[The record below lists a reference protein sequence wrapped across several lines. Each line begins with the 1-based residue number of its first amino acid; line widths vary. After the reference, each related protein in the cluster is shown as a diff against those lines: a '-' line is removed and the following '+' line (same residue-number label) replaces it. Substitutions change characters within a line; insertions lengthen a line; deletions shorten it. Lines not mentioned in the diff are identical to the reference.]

1 MMKKFLLSLTTAIA
15 FNCLCFVGQASAVQY
30 TPNFKGTEITEFVN
44 IVGKNL
50 KKTMVVDPNVRGKIN
65 VRSYDLLSEKQYYQ
79 FFLNVL
85 EVYGYA
91 AVKMDNNVIKII
103 RNKDAKTAAIP
114 VVGNNS
120 NILGDEMVTRVVEV
134 KNVTVR
140 ELVPLLRQLSDQAGG
155 GNVVNYDP
163 ANVIMLTGTAS
174 TVNRL
179 VKIIERVDRAGDQ
192 DVEIIKLTYASA
204 GEMVRIIEAMNKPT
218 SGKSGQPTF
227 LIPKIVADE
236 RSNSVIVSGEIKARE
251 RVIRLVK
258 RLDSELKSNGNTRV
272 YYLKYSKAEDLV
284 KVLQG
289 VSDSIASEKKSGKT
303 KGRSSSK
310 KRDVSIEAHE
320 STNALVIT
328 AQPDM
333 LRSLEEVIR
342 QLDQRRAQVLVEAI
356 IVEVFESDGVS
367 LGLQWGNKEIGFTQ
381 FNNGTTSISAV
392 AAGAKAAQE
401 TQGEIVPAVF
411 ASDTGEKI
419 SEEYRKNSVEG
430 DFSLLG
436 AALGSATGLVTGI
449 AKGDWGAILQAVST
463 DTNSNILATPS
474 ITTLDNEEAYFIVGQ
489 EVPIIT
495 GSATGTNNT
504 NPFQTVDR
512 QEVGIKLRVTP
523 QVNEGNAVQLVIE
536 QEVSSV
542 SGTTGVD
549 ISINKREIKT
559 TVMTDSGDTVILGGL
574 IDEDVQESV
583 QKVPILGDI
592 PIIGH
597 LFKSTKSTTR
607 KRNLMVF
614 LRATIV
620 RDSAL
625 MTEISESKYNFIR
638 ADQIRRQEEGLSL
651 MSDENMPILPEWQD
665 SLTLPPSFK
674 EYQEKLDDKN
684 VELSKPPEKNV
695 ELPRTVENDIEISK
709 SVENDIEISKSVEND
724 TEISKSVENDI
735 EIPKPPTD
743 LEEKQ

>member
-1 MMKKFLLSLTTAIA
+1 
-15 FNCLCFVGQASAVQY
+15 
-30 TPNFKGTEITEFVN
+30 
-44 IVGKNL
+44 VGKNL
-50 KKTMVVDPNVRGKIN
+50 EKTMIVDPNVRGKIN
-65 VRSYDLLSEKQYYQ
+65 VRSYDLLTEAQYYQ

-91 AVKMDNNVIKII
+91 AVEMDNNIVKII
-103 RNKDAKTAAIP
+103 RNKDAKTASIP
-114 VVGNNS
+114 VIGDNS
-120 NILGDEMVTRVVEV
+120 NIIGDEMVTRVVEV

-192 DVEIIKLTYASA
+192 DVEIIKLNFASA

-218 SGKSGQPTF
+218 SGKAGQPTF
-227 LIPKIVADE
+227 LIPKIVADD

-251 RVIRLVK
+251 RVARLVK
-258 RLDSELKSNGNTRV
+258 RLDSELETNGNTRV
-272 YYLKYSKAEDLV
+272 YRLKHSKAEDLV

-289 VSDSIASEKKSGKT
+289 VSDTIAAETKTAKSKT
-303 KGRSSSK
+303 RSSN

-320 STNALVIT
+320 STNAIVIT

-333 LRSLEEVIR
+333 LRSLEAVIR
-342 QLDQRRAQVLVEAI
+342 QLDVRRAQVLVEAI

-367 LGLQWGNKEIGFTQ
+367 LGVQWYNEAGGFTQ
-381 FNNGTTSISAV
+381 FTNGQASISAV
-392 AAGAKAAQE
+392 AAGVEAAE
-401 TQGEIVPAVF
+401 PTPGDYVPAEYN
-411 ASDTGEKI
+411 SDNVLIKEGFYQNET
-419 SEEYRKNSVEG
+419 EG
-430 DFSLLG
+430 DYSILAQVLG
-436 AALGSATGLVTGI
+436 NVSGMMFGI
-449 AKGDWGAILQAVST
+449 AKNDWGAIVNAVSS

-495 GSATGTNNT
+495 GSATGSNNN
-504 NPFQTVDR
+504 NPFQTVER

-523 QVNEGNAVQLVIE
+523 QVNEGNAVQLVIK

-542 SGTTGVD
+542 SGATGVD
-549 ISINKREIKT
+549 IGINKKEIKT
-559 TVMTDSGDTVILGGL
+559 TVMADSGDTVVLGGL

-583 QKVPILGDI
+583 QKVPLLGDI
-592 PIIGH
+592 PILGH
-597 LFKSTKSTTR
+597 LFKSTRNSTR

-625 MTEISESKYNFIR
+625 MAEISESKYNFIR
-638 ADQIRRQEEGLSL
+638 AEQILTEEKGLSL
-651 MSDENMPILPEWQD
+651 MDDTKLPILPEWQD
-665 SLTLPPSFK
+665 NLTLPPSFE
-674 EYQEKLDDKN
+674 EYQNDIDQKKN
-684 VELSKPPEKNV
+684 GLIESP
-695 ELPRTVENDIEISK
+695 TVEA
-709 SVENDIEISKSVEND
+709 ENN
-724 TEISKSVENDI
+724 
-735 EIPKPPTD
+735 
-743 LEEKQ
+743 

>member
-1 MMKKFLLSLTTAIA
+1 MMKKFLLILTTAIA
-15 FNCLCFVGQASAVQY
+15 INCLCFVGQASAGRY
-30 TPNFKGTEITEFVN
+30 SPSFKGTEIGEFVT
-44 IVGKNL
+44 IVGKHL
-50 KKTMVVDPNVRGKIN
+50 KKTMIIDPNVRGKIN
-65 VRSYDLLSEKQYYQ
+65 VRSYDMLTEEQYYQ

-85 EVYGYA
+85 DVYGYA
-91 AVKMDNNVIKII
+91 AVKMDNNIVKII

-114 VVGNNS
+114 VIGDNS
-120 NILGDEMVTRVVEV
+120 NIIGDEMVTRVVEV

-192 DVEIIKLTYASA
+192 DVEIIKLKYASA
-204 GEMVRIIEAMNKPT
+204 GEMVRIIQAMNKPEG
-218 SGKSGQPTF
+218 GKAGQPTF
-227 LIPKIVADE
+227 LIPKIVADD

-251 RVIRLVK
+251 RVTRLVK
-258 RLDSELKSNGNTRV
+258 RLDSELESNGNTYV
-272 YYLKYSKAEDLV
+272 HYLKYSKAEDLV

-289 VSDSIASEKKSGKT
+289 VSDSIASEEKSATGKSRT
-303 KGRSSSK
+303 SSK

-333 LRSLEEVIR
+333 LRSLKEVIR
-342 QLDQRRAQVLVEAI
+342 QLDKRRAQVLVEAI
-356 IVEVFESDGVS
+356 IVEVYETDGVS
-367 LGLQWGNKEIGFTQ
+367 LGVQWYNEAGGFTQ
-381 FNNGTTSISAV
+381 FTNGPASISSI
-392 AAGAKAAQE
+392 AAGAKVAE
-401 TQGEIVPAVF
+401 GEPATKVTTID
-411 ASDTGEKI
+411 SNGNPVI
-419 SEEYRKNSVEG
+419 SENPATDG
-430 DFSLLG
+430 DYSILAKVLG
-436 AALGSATGLVTGI
+436 NVSGMMFGI
-449 AKGDWGAILQAVST
+449 AKNDWGAIVQAVSA
-463 DTNSNILATPS
+463 DTNSNVLATPS

-495 GSATGTNNT
+495 GSATGSNNS

-523 QVNEGNAVQLVIE
+523 QVNEGNAVQLTIE
-536 QEVSSV
+536 QETSSV
-542 SGTTGVD
+542 SGNTGVD

-559 TVMTDSGDTVILGGL
+559 TVMADSGDTVILGGL

-597 LFKSTKSTTR
+597 LFKSTSNSTR

-625 MTEISESKYNFIR
+625 MTEISESKYNYIR
-638 ADQIRRQEEGLSL
+638 ADQIRKHEEGLSL
-651 MSDENMPILPEWQD
+651 MSNENMPILPQWQD
-665 SLTLPPSFK
+665 NLTLPPSFN
-674 EYQEKLDDKN
+674 EYQKKLD
-684 VELSKPPEKNV
+684 EKNI
-695 ELPRTVENDIEISK
+695 EL
-709 SVENDIEISKSVEND
+709 
-724 TEISKSVENDI
+724 
-735 EIPKPPTD
+735 PKPPTATEGVAS
-743 LEEKQ
+743 EEKQ

>member
-1 MMKKFLLSLTTAIA
+1 MIKKFLLTMTTAIA
-15 FNCLCFVGQASAVQY
+15 INCLCFVGQASAAQY
-30 TPNFKGTEITEFVN
+30 SPNFKGTEIIEFVN

-50 KKTMVVDPNVRGKIN
+50 KKTMIVDPNVRGKIN

-91 AVKMDNNVIKII
+91 AVEMDNNIVKII
-103 RNKDAKTAAIP
+103 RNKDAKTSSIP
-114 VVGNNS
+114 VVGDNS
-120 NILGDEMVTRVVEV
+120 NIIGDEMVTRVVEV

-192 DVEIIKLTYASA
+192 DVQIIKLQYASA

-218 SGKSGQPTF
+218 TGKAGQPTF
-227 LIPKIVADE
+227 LIPKIVADD
-236 RSNSVIVSGEIKARE
+236 RSNSVIVSGEVKARE
-251 RVIRLVK
+251 RVARLVK
-258 RLDSELKSNGNTRV
+258 RLDSELESNGNTRV

-284 KVLQG
+284 KVLKG
-289 VSDSIASEKKSGKT
+289 VSDTIASDT
-303 KGRSSSK
+303 KGSKSKSKSRGNSKSS
-310 KRDVSIEAHE
+310 VSIEAHE
-320 STNALVIT
+320 STNALIIT

-333 LRSLEEVIR
+333 LRSLEAVIR
-342 QLDQRRAQVLVEAI
+342 QLDVRRAQVLVEAI

-367 LGLQWGNKEIGFTQ
+367 LGVQWFSEEGGFTQ
-381 FNNGTTSISAV
+381 FTNGSASISSI
-392 AAGAKAAQE
+392 AAGVVSAE
-401 TQGEIVPAVF
+401 GEE
-411 ASDTGEKI
+411 ASQTTVTSSDGTI
-419 SEEYRKNSVEG
+419 TRSNNPSTDG
-430 DFSLLG
+430 DFSII
-436 AALGSATGLVTGI
+436 GSALSNVSGI
-449 AKGDWGAILQAVST
+449 MFGVAKDDWGAIVNAVST

-489 EVPIIT
+489 EIPIIT
-495 GSATGTNNT
+495 GSATGSNNA

-523 QVNEGNAVQLVIE
+523 QVNEGNAIQLVIE

-559 TVMTDSGDTVILGGL
+559 TVMAESGDTVVLGGL

-583 QKVPILGDI
+583 QKVPLLGDI
-592 PIIGH
+592 PILGH
-597 LFKSTKSTTR
+597 LFKSTSTSTR

-620 RDSAL
+620 RDAAL

-638 ADQIRRQEEGLSL
+638 ADQIRKQEEGLSL
-651 MSDENMPILPEWQD
+651 MSNEVMPILPEWQD
-665 SLTLPPSFK
+665 NLTLPPSFN
-674 EYQEKLDDKN
+674 EYQDALQENKIA
-684 VELSKPPEKNV
+684 
-695 ELPRTVENDIEISK
+695 LPKTP
-709 SVENDIEISKSVEND
+709 
-724 TEISKSVENDI
+724 TESIKATATED
-735 EIPKPPTD
+735 
-743 LEEKQ
+743 QY

>member
-1 MMKKFLLSLTTAIA
+1 MA
-15 FNCLCFVGQASAVQY
+15 FNFLCLVGQASAAQY
-30 TPNFKGTEITEFVN
+30 SPNFKGTEITEFVN
-44 IVGKNL
+44 IVGRNL
-50 KKTMVVDPNVRGKIN
+50 KKTMIIDPNVRGKIN
-65 VRSYDLLSEKQYYQ
+65 VRSYDLLSEEQYYQ

-91 AVKMDNNVIKII
+91 AVAKDNNIIKII

-114 VVGNNS
+114 VIGSDS
-120 NILGDEMVTRVVEV
+120 NILGDEMVTRVLEV

-192 DVEIIKLTYASA
+192 DVEIIKLKYASA
-204 GEMVRIIEAMNKPT
+204 GEMVRIIEAMNKPS
-218 SGKSGQPTF
+218 SGKSGKPSF
-227 LIPKIVADE
+227 LIPKIVADD
-236 RSNSVIVSGEIKARE
+236 RSNSVIVSGEVKARE

-258 RLDSELKSNGNTRV
+258 RLDSELATSGNTYV
-272 YYLKYSKAEDLV
+272 HYLKYSKAEDLV
-284 KVLQG
+284 KVLKG
-289 VSDSIASEKKSGKT
+289 VSESIGSESKST
-303 KGRSSSK
+303 KSKSRSNT
-310 KRDVSIEAHE
+310 KRNVSIEAHE
-320 STNALVIT
+320 STNSLVIT

-333 LRSLEEVIR
+333 LRSLKAVIR
-342 QLDQRRAQVLVEAI
+342 QLDKRRAQVLVEAI
-356 IVEVFESDGVS
+356 IVEVFESDGIS
-367 LGLQWGNKEIGFTQ
+367 LGVQWYNEAGGFTQ
-381 FNNGTTSISAV
+381 FTNGAASISSI
-392 AAGAKAAQE
+392 AAGAKAAE
-401 TQGEIVPAVF
+401 
-411 ASDTGEKI
+411 GEKGTTI
-419 SEEYRKNSVEG
+419 IKENGDTVVNPATNGDYSVLA
-430 DFSLLG
+430 SVLG
-436 AALGSATGLVTGI
+436 NVSGMMFGI
-449 AKGDWGAILQAVST
+449 AKNDWGAIVQAVSS

-474 ITTLDNEEAYFIVGQ
+474 ILTLDNEEAYFIVGQ

-495 GSATGTNNT
+495 GSATGDNNS

-559 TVMTDSGDTVILGGL
+559 TVMADSGETIVLGGL

-592 PIIGH
+592 PFIGH
-597 LFKSTKSTTR
+597 LFKSTSNSTR

-620 RDSAL
+620 RDSGL
-625 MTEISESKYNFIR
+625 MKEISESKYNYIR
-638 ADQIRRQEEGLSL
+638 ADQIRKHEEGLSL
-651 MSDENMPILPEWQD
+651 MSNENMPILPQWQD
-665 SLTLPPSFK
+665 KLTLPPSFDD
-674 EYQEKLDDKN
+674 YQKKLEHNNID
-684 VELSKPPEKNV
+684 L
-695 ELPRTVENDIEISK
+695 
-709 SVENDIEISKSVEND
+709 
-724 TEISKSVENDI
+724 
-735 EIPKPPTD
+735 PKPPAATEGVATED
-743 LEEKQ
+743 KH

>member
-1 MMKKFLLSLTTAIA
+1 MMKKFLLILTTAMA
-15 FNCLCFVGQASAVQY
+15 FNFLCLVGQASAAQY
-30 TPNFKGTEITEFVN
+30 SPNFKGTEITEFVN
-44 IVGKNL
+44 IVGRNL
-50 KKTMVVDPNVRGKIN
+50 KKTMIIDPNVRGKIN
-65 VRSYDLLSEKQYYQ
+65 VRSYDLLSEEQYYQ

-91 AVKMDNNVIKII
+91 AVAKDNNIIKII

-114 VVGNNS
+114 VIGSDS
-120 NILGDEMVTRVVEV
+120 NILGDEMVTRVLEV

-192 DVEIIKLTYASA
+192 DVEIIKLKYASA
-204 GEMVRIIEAMNKPT
+204 GEMVRIIEAMNKPS
-218 SGKSGQPTF
+218 SGKSGKPTF
-227 LIPKIVADE
+227 LIPKIVADD
-236 RSNSVIVSGEIKARE
+236 RSNSVIVSGEVKARE

-258 RLDSELKSNGNTRV
+258 RLDSELATSGNTYV
-272 YYLKYSKAEDLV
+272 HYLKYSKAEDLV
-284 KVLQG
+284 KVLKG
-289 VSDSIASEKKSGKT
+289 VSDSISSESKST
-303 KGRSSSK
+303 KSKSRSST
-310 KRDVSIEAHE
+310 KRNVSIEAHE
-320 STNALVIT
+320 STNSLVIT

-333 LRSLEEVIR
+333 LRSLKEVIR
-342 QLDQRRAQVLVEAI
+342 QLDKRRAQVLVEAI
-356 IVEVFESDGVS
+356 IVEVFESDGIS
-367 LGLQWGNKEIGFTQ
+367 LGVQWYNEAGGFTQ
-381 FNNGTTSISAV
+381 FTNGPASISSI
-392 AAGAKAAQE
+392 AAGVKAAEGEAASQTTVTSADGTV
-401 TQGEIVPAVF
+401 TQSNNPATNGDYSVL
-411 ASDTGEKI
+411 AS
-419 SEEYRKNSVEG
+419 V
-430 DFSLLG
+430 LG
-436 AALGSATGLVTGI
+436 NVSGMMFGI
-449 AKGDWGAILQAVST
+449 AKNDWGAIIQAVSS

-474 ITTLDNEEAYFIVGQ
+474 ILTLDNEEAYFIVGQ

-495 GSATGTNNT
+495 GSATGDNNS

-559 TVMTDSGDTVILGGL
+559 TVMADSGETIVLGGL

-592 PIIGH
+592 PFIGH
-597 LFKSTKSTTR
+597 LFKSTTNTTR

-625 MTEISESKYNFIR
+625 MKEISESKYNYIR
-638 ADQIRRQEEGLSL
+638 ADQIRKHEEGLSL
-651 MSDENMPILPEWQD
+651 MSNENMPILPQWQD
-665 SLTLPPSFK
+665 KLTLPPSFDD
-674 EYQEKLDDKN
+674 YQKKLEVNNID
-684 VELSKPPEKNV
+684 L
-695 ELPRTVENDIEISK
+695 
-709 SVENDIEISKSVEND
+709 
-724 TEISKSVENDI
+724 
-735 EIPKPPTD
+735 PKPPTATEGVAT
-743 LEEKQ
+743 EEKH

>member
-1 MMKKFLLSLTTAIA
+1 MIKQFLLILTTAVAI
-15 FNCLCFVGQASAVQY
+15 NCLCFVGQASAAQY
-30 TPNFKGTEITEFVN
+30 SPNFKGTEITEFVN

-50 KKTMVVDPNVRGKIN
+50 KKTMIVDPNVRGKIN

-91 AVKMDNNVIKII
+91 AVEMDNNIVKII
-103 RNKDAKTAAIP
+103 RNKDAKTASIP
-114 VVGNNS
+114 VVGDKS
-120 NILGDEMVTRVVEV
+120 NIIGDEMVTRVVEV

-192 DVEIIKLTYASA
+192 DVEIIKLKYASA

-218 SGKSGQPTF
+218 GGKAGQPTF
-227 LIPKIVADE
+227 LIPKIVADD
-236 RSNSVIVSGEIKARE
+236 RSNSVIVSGEVKARE
-251 RVIRLVK
+251 RVARLVK
-258 RLDSELKSNGNTRV
+258 RLDSELESNGNTRV

-289 VSDSIASEKKSGKT
+289 VSDSIASEAKT
-303 KGRSSSK
+303 AKAKTRSSN
-310 KRDVSIEAHE
+310 KREVSIEAHE

-333 LRSLEEVIR
+333 LRSLEAVIR
-342 QLDQRRAQVLVEAI
+342 QLDVRRAQVLVEAI

-367 LGLQWGNKEIGFTQ
+367 LGVQWYNEAGGFTQ
-381 FNNGTTSISAV
+381 FTNGPASISSV
-392 AAGAKAAQE
+392 AAGVQAAE
-401 TQGEIVPAVF
+401 GE
-411 ASDTGEKI
+411 
-419 SEEYRKNSVEG
+419 EG
-430 DFSLLG
+430 NTVTTIDSNGNPVTTTNPSTDGDYSILAQVLG
-436 AALGSATGLVTGI
+436 NVSGMMFGI
-449 AKGDWGAILQAVST
+449 AKNDWGAIVNAVSS

-495 GSATGTNNT
+495 GSQTGSNNS

-523 QVNEGNAVQLVIE
+523 QVNEGNAVQLIIE

-559 TVMTDSGDTVILGGL
+559 TVMAESGDTVVLGGL

-592 PIIGH
+592 PILGH
-597 LFKSTKSTTR
+597 LFKSTSNSTR

-614 LRATIV
+614 LRSTIV

-625 MTEISESKYNFIR
+625 MTEISESKYNYIR
-638 ADQIRRQEEGLSL
+638 ADQIRKHEEGLSL
-651 MSDENMPILPEWQD
+651 MSNENMPILPQWQD
-665 SLTLPPSFK
+665 KLTLPPSFD
-674 EYQEKLDDKN
+674 EYQQKLEDKGT
-684 VELSKPPEKNV
+684 EL
-695 ELPRTVENDIEISK
+695 
-709 SVENDIEISKSVEND
+709 
-724 TEISKSVENDI
+724 
-735 EIPKPPTD
+735 PKPPTATED
-743 LEEKQ
+743 VAAEEKQ

>member
-1 MMKKFLLSLTTAIA
+1 MFLMIKKFLHGLTAAIA
-15 FNCLCFVGQASAVQY
+15 FNCLCFVSQASAAQY
-30 TPNFKGTEITEFVN
+30 SPNFKGTEITEFVN

-50 KKTMVVDPNVRGKIN
+50 EKTMIVDPNVRGKIN
-65 VRSYDLLSEKQYYQ
+65 VRSYDLLTEAQYYQ

-91 AVKMDNNVIKII
+91 AVEMDNNIVKII
-103 RNKDAKTAAIP
+103 RNKDAKTASIP
-114 VVGNNS
+114 VIGGNS
-120 NILGDEMVTRVVEV
+120 NIMGDEMVTRVVEV

-192 DVEIIKLTYASA
+192 DVEIIKLDFASA

-218 SGKSGQPTF
+218 SGKAGQPTF
-227 LIPKIVADE
+227 LIPKIVADD

-251 RVIRLVK
+251 RVARLVK
-258 RLDSELKSNGNTRV
+258 RLDSELETNGNTRV
-272 YYLKYSKAEDLV
+272 YRLKYSKAEDLV

-289 VSDSIASEKKSGKT
+289 VSETIAAETKSTSSKT
-303 KGRSSSK
+303 RSSK

-320 STNALVIT
+320 STNAIVIT

-333 LRSLEEVIR
+333 LRSLEAVIR
-342 QLDQRRAQVLVEAI
+342 QLDVPRAQVLVEAI
-356 IVEVFESDGVS
+356 IVEIYETDGVS
-367 LGLQWGNKEIGFTQ
+367 LGVQWGNENFGFTQ
-381 FNNGTTSISAV
+381 FTNGPATITSV
-392 AAGAKAAQE
+392 AAGAKAAE
-401 TQGEIVPAVF
+401 TKPGTPGSTVTVDGTTTINPPGN
-411 ASDTGEKI
+411 DI
-419 SEEYRKNSVEG
+419 EG
-430 DFSLLG
+430 DFTALG
-436 AALGSATGLVTGI
+436 AALGSASGLVTGI
-449 AKGDWGAILQAVST
+449 VTGDWAAIIQAVSS

-495 GSATGTNNT
+495 GSATGSNNN

-559 TVMTDSGDTVILGGL
+559 TVMAESGDTVVLGGL
-574 IDEDVQESV
+574 IDEDIQESV
-583 QKVPILGDI
+583 QKVPLLGDI

-597 LFKSTKSTTR
+597 LFKSTSNSSR

-614 LRATIV
+614 LRSTIV
-620 RDSAL
+620 SDSLL
-625 MTEISESKYNFIR
+625 MKEISESKYNFIR
-638 ADQIRRQEEGLSL
+638 ADQIRKQEEGLSL

-665 SLTLPPSFK
+665 NLTLPPSFE
-674 EYQEKLDDKN
+674 EYQRNIEQKKN
-684 VELSKPPEKNV
+684 GV
-695 ELPRTVENDIEISK
+695 IE
-709 SVENDIEISKSVEND
+709 
-724 TEISKSVENDI
+724 
-735 EIPKPPTD
+735 PPTV
-743 LEEKQ
+743 KQ